1 MSYSDFS
8 IKQAQETFGL
18 EIDENMGGF
27 AGIEPVPVSDYF
39 AVTLEENIPLAVSIN
54 TEKARSE
61 LLIANVLIE
70 VRKRLDRRISFFSGI
85 EFPVDKDK
93 GLSGYCDFIVSLAQE
108 QLFLKAPVI
117 AVVEAKNE
125 NLMAGVG
132 QCIAEMVAAK
142 LFNEREGN
150 GIGAVYGAVTTGV
163 AWRFLKLADQRVCID
178 LRDYGLE
185 DNPGCAAAMAAV
197 LLTGLGKVG

>member
-1 MSYSDFS
+1 VAYSDFS
-8 IKQAQETFGL
+8 IKQVQEAFGL
-18 EIDENMGGF
+18 EIDEGLGGF
-27 AGIEPVPVSDYF
+27 AGIESVPVSDYF
-39 AVTLEENIPLAVSIN
+39 VATLEENIPLAVSIN

-93 GLSGYCDFIVSLAQE
+93 GLTGYCDFIVSTAQE

-125 NLMAGVG
+125 NLMAGMG
-132 QCIAEMVAAK
+132 QCIAEMVAAT

-150 GIGAVYGAVTTGV
+150 GIRAVYGAVTTGV
-163 AWRFLKLADQRVCID
+163 AWRFLKLADQRVRID

-185 DNPGCAAAMAAV
+185 DNPGRIIGILAAMVEQRA
-197 LLTGLGKVG
+197 